1 MGRPAKCRICGK
13 RGNTDEMYKVV
24 TGSTRKVNTY
34 YCSEEEWQAEQ
45 ERKRKFKMDKD
56 KVYYLI
62 CDMFGYE
69 IQNQKLFDEW
79 ALWNKLKSNAM
90 IYRYI
95 RENEDY
101 LQEVCD
107 RQYDNEHGRI
117 MYFSAIL
124 KNKLHDF
131 KPKAA
136 EPVKREQKVVID
148 TSFELFEPTI
158 NVQTEKMILE
168 DVEDD
173 LI

>member
-45 ERKRKFKMDKD
+45 ERKRKFKEDRD
-56 KVYYLI
+56 RVYYLI

-69 IQNQKLFDEW
+69 IQNTRLFDE
-79 ALWNKLKSNAM
+79 LTKWNKLKSNEV

-101 LQEVCD
+101 LQKICD
-107 RQYDNEHGRI
+107 RQYDDENQKI
-117 MYFSAIL
+117 MYFSAVL
-124 KNKLHDF
+124 KNSLYDF
-131 KPKAA
+131 KPNAA

-158 NVQTEKMILE
+158 NVQIEKMILE